1 MKLKM
6 SEDKKE
12 DIITRLEVIPK
23 RKLSDIEKQLIFILV
38 ERSKVKREKSILIIN
53 QIFLVFIAF
62 VVLTYLSK
70 ENGFI
75 KELYVNILLIAAI
88 ILLILSIVSYQSVIN
103 KEEKTLVNLFNLFLK

>member
-12 DIITRLEVIPK
+12 DIITRLEIIPK

-70 ENGFI
+70 ENNFI
-75 KELYVNILLIAAI
+75 SGVYVNILLVVAI
-88 ILLILSIVSYQSVIN
+88 IFLILSVVSYQSVIN

>member
-1 MKLKM
+1 MI
-6 SEDKKE
+6 EDKKE
-12 DIITRLEVIPK
+12 DIVAKLEILPK

-70 ENGFI
+70 EQEFI
-75 KELYVNILLIAAI
+75 DQLYVNILLVLGIV
-88 ILLILSIVSYQSVIN
+88 LLILSIVSYQGVIN